1 MITFLHEKRR
11 QVRQCNQQLT
21 KSKPCAAGSSIR
33 WGDPQPQHQGPLA
46 IASRSNLSL
55 LPARP
60 ASEQIFRSVIEHALR
75 VIFRKLDHVHH
86 DVRVIDIFQWLL
98 EATRASF
105 RMNDDVPAEAML
117 QKTPCGHA
125 RHEENRWWKRGS
137 ARPFLRGH
145 TIPAQSCGQGSKT
158 SSALPCLEISLDQAH
173 RTGSRG
179 HLRGHTK
186 EPSPCKSRAASP
198 YPRKSQIS
206 RRYRSEPCL
215 HYFFLRSQGQ
225 MRPPL
230 ELRIVYR
237 ITHFNESVHNQLRMN
252 SWATP
257 TACLTNVLIL
267 IFIL

>member
-98 EATRASF
+98 EATRASS

-125 RHEENRWWKRGS
+125 RHEENRWWKRCRTHLFCAGIPFQRNPVVRAPKLHRHFLAWKYLWIKPIAPVAVDIFGVIPRNPPRANRVQRLPIQENLKFHVVTDQS
-137 ARPFLRGH
+137 HAYTISSYARR
-145 TIPAQSCGQGSKT
+145 
-158 SSALPCLEISLDQAH
+158 D
-173 RTGSRG
+173 R
-179 HLRGHTK
+179 
-186 EPSPCKSRAASP
+186 
-198 YPRKSQIS
+198 
-206 RRYRSEPCL
+206 
-215 HYFFLRSQGQ
+215 
-225 MRPPL
+225 
-230 ELRIVYR
+230 
-237 ITHFNESVHNQLRMN
+237 
-252 SWATP
+252 
-257 TACLTNVLIL
+257 
-267 IFIL
+267 